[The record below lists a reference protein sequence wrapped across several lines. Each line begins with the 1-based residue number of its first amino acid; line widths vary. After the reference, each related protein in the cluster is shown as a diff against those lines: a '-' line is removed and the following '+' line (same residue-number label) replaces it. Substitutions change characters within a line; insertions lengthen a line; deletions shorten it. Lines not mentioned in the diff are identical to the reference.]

1 MLAGVLVD
9 AEETARRVR
18 AAQGYSGYRR
28 IEDLAQASGVSK
40 DILRRLVLR
49 KNPQAA
55 DRDQL
60 EAIADAC
67 EVPYWFVEH
76 GFNPPAEVFDA
87 TSHGDRLTAVEDQ
100 VRVLLEAAGAQAP
113 AGDRGH
119 RLSAGECAVTP

>member
-1 MLAGVLVD
+1 MD

-28 IEDLAQASGVSK
+28 IEDLAKASGVSK

-49 KNPQAA
+49 KNPHAA

-113 AGDRGH
+113 AGDRDH
-119 RLSAGECAVTP
+119 RLSAGECTVTP